1 MIDYKTG
8 KKLINRDLAIKDV
21 NELKT
26 KRGIYN
32 LQLYIYYLGI
42 RENYKEKMIETGIIS
57 LKNMRD
63 GLLYSTFNR
72 ERSLTYDQTEE
83 IKREIILLVQEILN
97 NNKDFE
103 NM

>member
-8 KKLINRDLAIKDV
+8 KKLINRDLAIKEV

-42 RENYKEKMIETGIIS
+42 RENYKEKMIETGIVS
-57 LKNMRD
+57 LKNMSC
-63 GLLYSTFNR
+63 LLYTSPSPR
-72 ERSLTYDQTEE
+72 D
-83 IKREIILLVQEILN
+83 KRQSR
-97 NNKDFE
+97 
-103 NM
+103 MPSSA